1 MSSIYAQNNY
11 VMTSRTSRVCVN
23 FFPFILYMLI
33 IYSNSNALASH
44 LISPSSK
51 WTKGNPC
58 RNTITMKISYELNP
72 PKIMIGDGSG
82 DYFDAMRLNQEMQIL
97 LNRSSEL
104 ANLVNGIHL
113 TDSVLGIPRVSS
125 ITAASYI
132 IKNAGIRLKLSCSVR
147 TRDRNFTSFC
157 QFVTDAILVG
167 VESLLIL
174 RGDKPAAEE
183 VVATTTTTKAIEADD
198 DDDYKKEVKEEGE
211 REAGTRRSADWQTSS
226 GLKPTSIL
234 SFLNEKKYNNSIHLN
249 LSVPSNIFYY
259 HNRSLLEKKIE
270 ARPYAW
276 VTQLISSLSDLGKI
290 VDIAK
295 SFKIKVIAC
304 IMVPSDKNRRSAD
317 IIGLDW
323 KEYEK
328 NPADFIKAASTLA
341 DEVLISS
348 PNSFRTGIELLR
360 SL

>member
-1 MSSIYAQNNY
+1 
-11 VMTSRTSRVCVN
+11 
-23 FFPFILYMLI
+23 
-33 IYSNSNALASH
+33 
-44 LISPSSK
+44 
-51 WTKGNPC
+51 
-58 RNTITMKISYELNP
+58 MKISYELNP
-72 PKIMIGDGSG
+72 PKIMIGGG
-82 DYFDAMRLNQEMQIL
+82 GGGNYFDAMRLNQEMQIL

-174 RGDKPAAEE
+174 RGDKPSAEE
-183 VVATTTTTKAIEADD
+183 VAATTRTTTTTTTKAIAADDD
-198 DDDYKKEVKEEGE
+198 DDDYKKEGKEQQEE
-211 REAGTRRSADWQTSS
+211 ESRRKRRTEELHKSS

-276 VTQLISSLSDLGKI
+276 VTQLISSLSDLAKI

-328 NPADFIKAASTLA
+328 NPVDFIKAASTIA

>member
-1 MSSIYAQNNY
+1 
-11 VMTSRTSRVCVN
+11 
-23 FFPFILYMLI
+23 
-33 IYSNSNALASH
+33 
-44 LISPSSK
+44 
-51 WTKGNPC
+51 
-58 RNTITMKISYELNP
+58 MKISYELNP
-72 PKIMIGDGSG
+72 PKIMIGDS
-82 DYFDAMRLNQEMQIL
+82 DYFDAMRLNQELQIL

-104 ANLVNGIHL
+104 VNLVNGIHL

-132 IKNAGIRLKLSCSVR
+132 MKNAADIKRLKLSCSVR

-174 RGDKPAAEE
+174 KGDKPAAD
-183 VVATTTTTKAIEADD
+183 VAADD
-198 DDDYKKEVKEEGE
+198 VAADLASKDVAEEEEDDDHGKKEGRGREE
-211 REAGTRRSADWQTSS
+211 REEEEAIGRRRRTAGQIRKSS

-234 SFLNEKKYNNSIHLN
+234 SFLNDKKYNNSIHLN
-249 LSVPSNIFYY
+249 LSVPSKISSY

-270 ARPYAW
+270 ARPYSW
-276 VTQLISSLSDLGKI
+276 VTQLISSLSDLGEI

-295 SFKIKVIAC
+295 SFKIKVVAC

-328 NPADFIKAASTLA
+328 NPVDFIKAAGTLA

-360 SL
+360 RL

>member
-1 MSSIYAQNNY
+1 
-11 VMTSRTSRVCVN
+11 
-23 FFPFILYMLI
+23 
-33 IYSNSNALASH
+33 
-44 LISPSSK
+44 
-51 WTKGNPC
+51 
-58 RNTITMKISYELNP
+58 MKISYELNP
-72 PKIMIGDGSG
+72 PKIMIGG
-82 DYFDAMRLNQEMQIL
+82 DYFDAMRLNQELQIL

-104 ANLVNGIHL
+104 VNLVNGIHL

-125 ITAASYI
+125 ITAASYLM
-132 IKNAGIRLKLSCSVR
+132 KNAADIQRLKLSCSVR

-174 RGDKPAAEE
+174 KGDKPAAAAVDVE
-183 VVATTTTTKAIEADD
+183 VAAADLASKDVTAEDHD
-198 DDDYKKEVKEEGE
+198 DHGKKEGREGGRGE
-211 REAGTRRSADWQTSS
+211 REREGGEEEAIGRRRRTGQVQKSS

-234 SFLNEKKYNNSIHLN
+234 SFLNDKKYNNSIHLN
-249 LSVPSNIFYY
+249 LSVPSKISYY

-270 ARPYAW
+270 ARPYSW
-276 VTQLISSLSDLGKI
+276 VTQLISSLSDLGEI

-295 SFKIKVIAC
+295 SFKIKVVAC

-328 NPADFIKAASTLA
+328 NPVDFIKAASTLA

-360 SL
+360 RLGRPLQ

>member
-1 MSSIYAQNNY
+1 
-11 VMTSRTSRVCVN
+11 
-23 FFPFILYMLI
+23 
-33 IYSNSNALASH
+33 
-44 LISPSSK
+44 
-51 WTKGNPC
+51 
-58 RNTITMKISYELNP
+58 MKISYELNP
-72 PKIMIGDGSG
+72 PKIVID
-82 DYFDAMRLNQEMQIL
+82 DHHFDVMRLNQELQIL

-104 ANLVNGIHL
+104 VNLVNGIHL

-132 IKNAGIRLKLSCSVR
+132 RKNTGRVGRGSNNNNRLKLSCSVR

-174 RGDKPAAEE
+174 RGDEPATAIAPAGVGAGIGTGVKGGRKRREE
-183 VVATTTTTKAIEADD
+183 EDD
-198 DDDYKKEVKEEGE
+198 VGQK
-211 REAGTRRSADWQTSS
+211 SS

-234 SFLNEKKYNNSIHLN
+234 SILNDKKYNKSIHLN
-249 LSVPSNIFYY
+249 LSVPSKIFY
-259 HNRSLLEKKIE
+259 HNRSLFEKKIE
-270 ARPYAW
+270 AKPYSL
-276 VTQLISSLSDLGKI
+276 VTQLISSLSDLGEI

-295 SFKIKVIAC
+295 SFKIKVVAC
-304 IMVPSDKNRRSAD
+304 VMVPSDKNRRSAD

-328 NPADFIKAASTLA
+328 NPVDFIKAASTLA

-348 PNSFRTGIELLR
+348 PNSFRIGIDLLK
-360 SL
+360 SLRQ

>member
-1 MSSIYAQNNY
+1 M
-11 VMTSRTSRVCVN
+11 
-23 FFPFILYMLI
+23 
-33 IYSNSNALASH
+33 
-44 LISPSSK
+44 
-51 WTKGNPC
+51 
-58 RNTITMKISYELNP
+58 
-72 PKIMIGDGSG
+72 
-82 DYFDAMRLNQEMQIL
+82 
-97 LNRSSEL
+97 
-104 ANLVNGIHL
+104 
-113 TDSVLGIPRVSS
+113 
-125 ITAASYI
+125 
-132 IKNAGIRLKLSCSVR
+132 KNAADIKRLKLSCSVR

-174 RGDKPAAEE
+174 KGDKPAAVVDVEVAAATSKDVAEE
-183 VVATTTTTKAIEADD
+183 EEDD
-198 DDDYKKEVKEEGE
+198 DHGKKEGREGGREKREGE
-211 REAGTRRSADWQTSS
+211 EEAIGRAIGRRRTTGKMRKSS

-234 SFLNEKKYNNSIHLN
+234 SFLNDKKYNNSIHLN
-249 LSVPSNIFYY
+249 LSVPSKISSY

-270 ARPYAW
+270 ARPYSW
-276 VTQLISSLSDLGKI
+276 VTQLISSLSDLGEI

-295 SFKIKVIAC
+295 SFKIKVVAC

-328 NPADFIKAASTLA
+328 NPADFIKSASTLA

-360 SL
+360 SLR

>member
-1 MSSIYAQNNY
+1 
-11 VMTSRTSRVCVN
+11 
-23 FFPFILYMLI
+23 
-33 IYSNSNALASH
+33 
-44 LISPSSK
+44 
-51 WTKGNPC
+51 
-58 RNTITMKISYELNP
+58 MKISYELNP
-72 PKIMIGDGSG
+72 PKIMIGG
-82 DYFDAMRLNQEMQIL
+82 DYFDAMRLNQELQIL

-104 ANLVNGIHL
+104 VNLVNGIHL

-125 ITAASYI
+125 ITAASYLM
-132 IKNAGIRLKLSCSVR
+132 KNAADIKRLKLSCSVR

-174 RGDKPAAEE
+174 KGDKPAADVDVE
-183 VVATTTTTKAIEADD
+183 VAADD
-198 DDDYKKEVKEEGE
+198 VAVAASKDVTTEEEDDDHGKKEGRGQEEREGE
-211 REAGTRRSADWQTSS
+211 EEAIGRRRRRRTGQVQKSS

-234 SFLNEKKYNNSIHLN
+234 SFLNDKKYNNSIHLN
-249 LSVPSNIFYY
+249 LSVPSKISSY

-270 ARPYAW
+270 ARPYSW
-276 VTQLISSLSDLGKI
+276 VTQLISSLSDLGEI

-295 SFKIKVIAC
+295 SFKIKVVAC

-328 NPADFIKAASTLA
+328 NPVDFIKAASTLA

-360 SL
+360 RL

>member
-1 MSSIYAQNNY
+1 
-11 VMTSRTSRVCVN
+11 
-23 FFPFILYMLI
+23 
-33 IYSNSNALASH
+33 
-44 LISPSSK
+44 
-51 WTKGNPC
+51 
-58 RNTITMKISYELNP
+58 MKISYELNP
-72 PKIMIGDGSG
+72 PKIMIGG
-82 DYFDAMRLNQEMQIL
+82 DYFDAMRLNQELQLL

-104 ANLVNGIHL
+104 VNLVNGIHL

-125 ITAASYI
+125 ITAASYLM
-132 IKNAGIRLKLSCSVR
+132 KNAADIKRLKLSCSVR

-174 RGDKPAAEE
+174 KGDKPAAAADVEVAAADVASKDVTAEE
-183 VVATTTTTKAIEADD
+183 EDD
-198 DDDYKKEVKEEGE
+198 DHSKNEGRGE
-211 REAGTRRSADWQTSS
+211 REREGGEEEAIGRRRRTGQVQKSS

-234 SFLNEKKYNNSIHLN
+234 SFLNDKKYNNSIHLN
-249 LSVPSNIFYY
+249 LSVPSKISSY

-270 ARPYAW
+270 ARPYSW
-276 VTQLISSLSDLGKI
+276 VTQLISSLSDLGEI

-295 SFKIKVIAC
+295 SFKIKVVAC

-328 NPADFIKAASTLA
+328 NPVDFIKAASTLA

-348 PNSFRTGIELLR
+348 PNSFRTGIDLLR
-360 SL
+360 SLGR

>member
-1 MSSIYAQNNY
+1 
-11 VMTSRTSRVCVN
+11 
-23 FFPFILYMLI
+23 
-33 IYSNSNALASH
+33 
-44 LISPSSK
+44 
-51 WTKGNPC
+51 
-58 RNTITMKISYELNP
+58 MKISYELNP
-72 PKIMIGDGSG
+72 PKIMIGS
-82 DYFDAMRLNQEMQIL
+82 DYFDAMRLNQELQIL

-104 ANLVNGIHL
+104 VDLVNGIHL

-132 IKNAGIRLKLSCSVR
+132 MKNAGIRLKLSCSVR

-157 QFVTDAILVG
+157 QFVTDAILIG

-174 RGDKPAAEE
+174 KGDKPAA
-183 VVATTTTTKAIEADD
+183 VAAVAKDEATDADAVDNDD
-198 DDDYKKEVKEEGE
+198 KGKKEEEEG
-211 REAGTRRSADWQTSS
+211 RRRIRSRQVQKSS

-249 LSVPSNIFYY
+249 LSVPSKISYY

-270 ARPYAW
+270 ARPYSW
-276 VTQLISSLSDLGKI
+276 VTQLISSLSDLGEI

-295 SFKIKVIAC
+295 SFKIKVVAC

-328 NPADFIKAASTLA
+328 NPVDFIKAAGNLA

-348 PNSFRTGIELLR
+348 PNSFKAGIELLR
-360 SL
+360 SLGR

>member
-1 MSSIYAQNNY
+1 
-11 VMTSRTSRVCVN
+11 
-23 FFPFILYMLI
+23 
-33 IYSNSNALASH
+33 
-44 LISPSSK
+44 
-51 WTKGNPC
+51 
-58 RNTITMKISYELNP
+58 MKISYELNP
-72 PKIMIGDGSG
+72 PKIMIGG
-82 DYFDAMRLNQEMQIL
+82 DYFDAMRLNQELQIL

-104 ANLVNGIHL
+104 VDLVNGIHL

-132 IKNAGIRLKLSCSVR
+132 MKNADIRLKLSCSVR

-174 RGDKPAAEE
+174 KGDKPAAVAAIDEAAADADAAVEDDEE
-183 VVATTTTTKAIEADD
+183 EG
-198 DDDYKKEVKEEGE
+198 KKGEEEGRGE
-211 REAGTRRSADWQTSS
+211 REEEEEEVGRRRIKRDKQVQKSS

-234 SFLNEKKYNNSIHLN
+234 SFLNDKKYNNSIHLN
-249 LSVPSNIFYY
+249 LSVPSKITYY

-270 ARPYAW
+270 ARPYSW
-276 VTQLISSLSDLGKI
+276 VTQLISSLSDLGEI
-290 VDIAK
+290 VDVAK
-295 SFKIKVIAC
+295 SFKIKVVAC

-328 NPADFIKAASTLA
+328 NPVDFIKAASTLA

-348 PNSFRTGIELLR
+348 PNSFRAGIELLR
-360 SL
+360 SLGR

>member
-1 MSSIYAQNNY
+1 
-11 VMTSRTSRVCVN
+11 
-23 FFPFILYMLI
+23 
-33 IYSNSNALASH
+33 
-44 LISPSSK
+44 
-51 WTKGNPC
+51 
-58 RNTITMKISYELNP
+58 
-72 PKIMIGDGSG
+72 MIG
-82 DYFDAMRLNQEMQIL
+82 DYFDVMRLNQELQIL

-104 ANLVNGIHL
+104 VNLVNGIHL

-132 IKNAGIRLKLSCSVR
+132 MKNAGIRLKLSCSVR

-174 RGDKPAAEE
+174 KGDKPVAE
-183 VVATTTTTKAIEADD
+183 VATTITTTATTTTVAAADD
-198 DDDYKKEVKEEGE
+198 NDKKEGE
-211 REAGTRRSADWQTSS
+211 AERRRRSSADGQKSS

-249 LSVPSNIFYY
+249 LSVPSKIFYY
-259 HNRSLLEKKIE
+259 HNRSLLGKKNE

-276 VTQLISSLSDLGKI
+276 VTQLISSLSDLGEI

-295 SFKIKVIAC
+295 SFKIKVVAC

-328 NPADFIKAASTLA
+328 NPVDFIKAASTLA

-360 SL
+360 SLRSQ

>member
-1 MSSIYAQNNY
+1 
-11 VMTSRTSRVCVN
+11 
-23 FFPFILYMLI
+23 
-33 IYSNSNALASH
+33 
-44 LISPSSK
+44 
-51 WTKGNPC
+51 
-58 RNTITMKISYELNP
+58 MKISYELNP
-72 PKIMIGDGSG
+72 PKIMIGDS
-82 DYFDAMRLNQEMQIL
+82 DYFDAMRLNQELQTL

-104 ANLVNGIHL
+104 VNLVNGIHL

-132 IKNAGIRLKLSCSVR
+132 MKNAADIKRLKLSCSVR

-174 RGDKPAAEE
+174 KGDKPAA
-183 VVATTTTTKAIEADD
+183 VVDVAADGVAAAASKDVAADD
-198 DDDYKKEVKEEGE
+198 DHSKKEGRGREE
-211 REAGTRRSADWQTSS
+211 REEEEEAIGRRRRTGQVQKSS

-234 SFLNEKKYNNSIHLN
+234 SFLNDKKYNNSIHLN
-249 LSVPSNIFYY
+249 LSVPSKISSY

-270 ARPYAW
+270 ARPYSW
-276 VTQLISSLSDLGKI
+276 VTQLISSLSDLGEI
-290 VDIAK
+290 VDIAN
-295 SFKIKVIAC
+295 SFKIKVVAC

-328 NPADFIKAASTLA
+328 NPVDFIKAASTLA

-348 PNSFRTGIELLR
+348 PNSFRTGIDLLR
-360 SL
+360 SLGR

>member
-1 MSSIYAQNNY
+1 
-11 VMTSRTSRVCVN
+11 
-23 FFPFILYMLI
+23 
-33 IYSNSNALASH
+33 
-44 LISPSSK
+44 
-51 WTKGNPC
+51 
-58 RNTITMKISYELNP
+58 MKISYELNP
-72 PKIMIGDGSG
+72 PKIMIGG
-82 DYFDAMRLNQEMQIL
+82 DYFDAMRLNQELQIL

-104 ANLVNGIHL
+104 VNLVNGIHL

-132 IKNAGIRLKLSCSVR
+132 MKNAADIKRLKLSCSVR

-174 RGDKPAAEE
+174 KGDKPAAAA
-183 VVATTTTTKAIEADD
+183 VDVDVASKDVASKDVAEDD
-198 DDDYKKEVKEEGE
+198 DDDHSKKEGRGE
-211 REAGTRRSADWQTSS
+211 REEEAIGRRRRRTGQVQKSS

-234 SFLNEKKYNNSIHLN
+234 SFLNDKKYNNSIHLN
-249 LSVPSNIFYY
+249 LSVPSKISSY

-270 ARPYAW
+270 ARPYSW
-276 VTQLISSLSDLGKI
+276 VTQLISSLSDLGEI

-295 SFKIKVIAC
+295 SFKIKVVAC

-328 NPADFIKAASTLA
+328 NPVDFIKAASTLA

-360 SL
+360 SLGRPLQ

>member
-11 VMTSRTSRVCVN
+11 VMTSRTSRICVN

-82 DYFDAMRLNQEMQIL
+82 GDCFDAMRLNQEMQIL

-211 REAGTRRSADWQTSS
+211 REAG
-226 GLKPTSIL
+226 
-234 SFLNEKKYNNSIHLN
+234 
-249 LSVPSNIFYY
+249 
-259 HNRSLLEKKIE
+259 
-270 ARPYAW
+270 
-276 VTQLISSLSDLGKI
+276 
-290 VDIAK
+290 
-295 SFKIKVIAC
+295 
-304 IMVPSDKNRRSAD
+304 
-317 IIGLDW
+317 
-323 KEYEK
+323 
-328 NPADFIKAASTLA
+328 
-341 DEVLISS
+341 
-348 PNSFRTGIELLR
+348 
-360 SL
+360 

>member
-1 MSSIYAQNNY
+1 
-11 VMTSRTSRVCVN
+11 
-23 FFPFILYMLI
+23 
-33 IYSNSNALASH
+33 
-44 LISPSSK
+44 
-51 WTKGNPC
+51 
-58 RNTITMKISYELNP
+58 MKISYELNP
-72 PKIMIGDGSG
+72 PKIMIGG
-82 DYFDAMRLNQEMQIL
+82 DYFDAMRLNQELQLL

-104 ANLVNGIHL
+104 VNLVNGIHL

-125 ITAASYI
+125 ITAASYLM
-132 IKNAGIRLKLSCSVR
+132 KNAADIKRLKLSCSVR

-174 RGDKPAAEE
+174 KGDKPAAADVEVAAADVEVAAKDVTAEE
-183 VVATTTTTKAIEADD
+183 EDD
-198 DDDYKKEVKEEGE
+198 DHSKNEGRGE
-211 REAGTRRSADWQTSS
+211 REREGGEEEAIGRRRRTGQVQKSS

-234 SFLNEKKYNNSIHLN
+234 SFLNDKKYNNSIHLN
-249 LSVPSNIFYY
+249 LSVPSKISYY

-270 ARPYAW
+270 ARPYSW
-276 VTQLISSLSDLGKI
+276 VTQLISSLSDLGEI

-295 SFKIKVIAC
+295 SFKIKVVAC

-328 NPADFIKAASTLA
+328 NPVDFIKAASTLA

-348 PNSFRTGIELLR
+348 PNSFRTGIDLLR
-360 SL
+360 SLGR

>member
-1 MSSIYAQNNY
+1 
-11 VMTSRTSRVCVN
+11 
-23 FFPFILYMLI
+23 
-33 IYSNSNALASH
+33 
-44 LISPSSK
+44 
-51 WTKGNPC
+51 
-58 RNTITMKISYELNP
+58 MKISYELNP
-72 PKIMIGDGSG
+72 PKIMIGG
-82 DYFDAMRLNQEMQIL
+82 DYFDAMRLNQELQIL

-104 ANLVNGIHL
+104 VNLVNGIHL

-125 ITAASYI
+125 ITAASYLM
-132 IKNAGIRLKLSCSVR
+132 KNAADIKRLKLSCSVR

-174 RGDKPAAEE
+174 KGDKPAAAAVDVE
-183 VVATTTTTKAIEADD
+183 VAAADLASKDVTAEDD
-198 DDDYKKEVKEEGE
+198 DDHGKKEEEKEGRE
-211 REAGTRRSADWQTSS
+211 REREGGEEEAIGRRRRTGQMQKSS

-234 SFLNEKKYNNSIHLN
+234 SFLNDKKYNNSIHLN
-249 LSVPSNIFYY
+249 LSVPSKISYY

-270 ARPYAW
+270 ARPYSW
-276 VTQLISSLSDLGKI
+276 VTQLISSLSDLGEI

-295 SFKIKVIAC
+295 SFKIKVVAC

-328 NPADFIKAASTLA
+328 NPVDFIKAASTLA

-348 PNSFRTGIELLR
+348 PNSFRTGIELLG
-360 SL
+360 SLGRPLQ

>member
-1 MSSIYAQNNY
+1 
-11 VMTSRTSRVCVN
+11 
-23 FFPFILYMLI
+23 
-33 IYSNSNALASH
+33 
-44 LISPSSK
+44 
-51 WTKGNPC
+51 
-58 RNTITMKISYELNP
+58 MKISYELNP
-72 PKIMIGDGSG
+72 PKIMIGG
-82 DYFDAMRLNQEMQIL
+82 DYFDAMRLNQELQIL

-104 ANLVNGIHL
+104 VNLVNGIHL

-125 ITAASYI
+125 ITAASYLM
-132 IKNAGIRLKLSCSVR
+132 KNAADIKRLKLSCSVR

-174 RGDKPAAEE
+174 KGDKPAVAVDVDVEAVAAADLASKDVTAEE
-183 VVATTTTTKAIEADD
+183 DD
-198 DDDYKKEVKEEGE
+198 DDHSKKEGRGREEQEGE
-211 REAGTRRSADWQTSS
+211 EEAIGRRRRTTGQVQKSS

-234 SFLNEKKYNNSIHLN
+234 SFLNDKKYNNSIHLN
-249 LSVPSNIFYY
+249 LSVPSKISSY

-270 ARPYAW
+270 ARPYSW
-276 VTQLISSLSDLGKI
+276 VTQLISSLSDLGEI

-295 SFKIKVIAC
+295 SFKIKVVAC

-328 NPADFIKAASTLA
+328 NPVDFIKTAGTLA

-360 SL
+360 RL

>member
-1 MSSIYAQNNY
+1 
-11 VMTSRTSRVCVN
+11 
-23 FFPFILYMLI
+23 
-33 IYSNSNALASH
+33 
-44 LISPSSK
+44 
-51 WTKGNPC
+51 
-58 RNTITMKISYELNP
+58 MKISYELNP
-72 PKIMIGDGSG
+72 PKIMIGG
-82 DYFDAMRLNQEMQIL
+82 DYFDAMRLNQELQIL

-104 ANLVNGIHL
+104 VNLVNGIHL

-125 ITAASYI
+125 ITAASYLM
-132 IKNAGIRLKLSCSVR
+132 KNAADIRRLKLSCSVR

-174 RGDKPAAEE
+174 KGDKPAADVASKDVAEE
-183 VVATTTTTKAIEADD
+183 DHDD
-198 DDDYKKEVKEEGE
+198 HGKKEGREGGRGE
-211 REAGTRRSADWQTSS
+211 REREGGEEEAIGRRRRTGQVQKSS

-234 SFLNEKKYNNSIHLN
+234 SFLNDKKYNNSIHLN
-249 LSVPSNIFYY
+249 LSVPSKISYY

-270 ARPYAW
+270 ARPYSW
-276 VTQLISSLSDLGKI
+276 VTQLISSLSDLGEI

-295 SFKIKVIAC
+295 SFKIKVVAC

-328 NPADFIKAASTLA
+328 NPVDFIKAASTLA

-348 PNSFRTGIELLR
+348 PNSFRTGIELLG
-360 SL
+360 SLGRPLQ

>member
-1 MSSIYAQNNY
+1 
-11 VMTSRTSRVCVN
+11 
-23 FFPFILYMLI
+23 
-33 IYSNSNALASH
+33 
-44 LISPSSK
+44 
-51 WTKGNPC
+51 
-58 RNTITMKISYELNP
+58 MKISYELNP
-72 PKIMIGDGSG
+72 PKIMIGG
-82 DYFDAMRLNQEMQIL
+82 DYFDAMRLNQELQIL

-104 ANLVNGIHL
+104 VNLVNGIHL

-132 IKNAGIRLKLSCSVR
+132 MKNAADIKRLKLSCSVR

-174 RGDKPAAEE
+174 KGDKPA
-183 VVATTTTTKAIEADD
+183 VVVDVAADGVAAAASKDVAADD
-198 DDDYKKEVKEEGE
+198 DHSEKEGRGREEGE
-211 REAGTRRSADWQTSS
+211 GEEEAIGRRRTRTGQMRKSS

-234 SFLNEKKYNNSIHLN
+234 SFLNDKKYNNSIHLN
-249 LSVPSNIFYY
+249 LSVPSKISSY

-270 ARPYAW
+270 ARPYSW
-276 VTQLISSLSDLGKI
+276 VTQLISSLSDLGDI

-295 SFKIKVIAC
+295 SFKIKVVAC

-328 NPADFIKAASTLA
+328 NPVDFIKTAGTLA

-360 SL
+360 RL

>member
-1 MSSIYAQNNY
+1 
-11 VMTSRTSRVCVN
+11 
-23 FFPFILYMLI
+23 
-33 IYSNSNALASH
+33 
-44 LISPSSK
+44 
-51 WTKGNPC
+51 
-58 RNTITMKISYELNP
+58 MKISYELNP
-72 PKIMIGDGSG
+72 PKIMIGC
-82 DYFDAMRLNQEMQIL
+82 DYFDAMRLNQELQIL

-104 ANLVNGIHL
+104 VNLVNGIHL

-125 ITAASYI
+125 ITAASYLM
-132 IKNAGIRLKLSCSVR
+132 KNAADIKRLKLSCSVR

-174 RGDKPAAEE
+174 KGDKPAA
-183 VVATTTTTKAIEADD
+183 ADD
-198 DDDYKKEVKEEGE
+198 VEVSAADLASKDVTAEEEDDDHSKKEGREGGRREREREEGE
-211 REAGTRRSADWQTSS
+211 EEAIGRRRRTGQVQKSS

-234 SFLNEKKYNNSIHLN
+234 SFLNDKKYNNSIHLN
-249 LSVPSNIFYY
+249 LSVPSKISYY

-270 ARPYAW
+270 ARPYSW
-276 VTQLISSLSDLGKI
+276 VTQLISSLSDLGEI

-295 SFKIKVIAC
+295 SFKIKVVAC

-328 NPADFIKAASTLA
+328 NPVDFIKAASTLA

-348 PNSFRTGIELLR
+348 PNSFRTGIDLLR
-360 SL
+360 SLGR